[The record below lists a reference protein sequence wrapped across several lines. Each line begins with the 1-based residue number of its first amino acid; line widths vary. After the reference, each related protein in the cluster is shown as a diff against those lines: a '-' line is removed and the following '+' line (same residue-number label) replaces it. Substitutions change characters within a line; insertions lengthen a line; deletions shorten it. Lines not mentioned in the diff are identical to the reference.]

1 MFETENIVLSV
12 FEGMYSEEMLLL
24 CLKKYTVVGILTN
37 SVERFLEDHIYQQ
50 MNCHIH
56 KDCYIYDYNEVYR
69 IRDKIVVLDLD
80 WTDDLRLRFGNIFM
94 QFQRKIAVN
103 FIYESMQNGK
113 VDTNI
118 VFELM
123 NRDIDGFK
131 RCIQLIADGR
141 KMCIIYGNCQS
152 HTISSMLCTNREF
165 RSRFFTCV
173 MPQFWLQGTAERTR
187 METLVQSQ
195 IFNLASYLITQEV
208 SENNR
213 FGVEF
218 STDYIKSFIPAECKV
233 ITISNLFFMGYFP
246 QYKKM
251 KYGTGINFFHGKLLD
266 ATEYMDINILKMI
279 IDDKT
284 DGDILN
290 EVTSQSFYN
299 RGELIAS
306 IQKELDDFKL
316 REATIDIKMGDYVA
330 DNYNK
335 YLLFATSNHPTRL
348 VLMELSR
355 RILAA
360 LDFKDCE
367 ILCSQDEIQEPMPKN
382 WRYLVYSS
390 VLHCLGMERDLEYN
404 FKAVLNLKEIALIPD
419 DIRITE
425 ARQLADNTFHIT
437 VSGDFLTYMRIYV
450 RCVRAALMLL

>member
-1 MFETENIVLSV
+1 
-12 FEGMYSEEMLLL
+12 
-24 CLKKYTVVGILTN
+24 
-37 SVERFLEDHIYQQ
+37 
-50 MNCHIH
+50 
-56 KDCYIYDYNEVYR
+56 
-69 IRDKIVVLDLD
+69 
-80 WTDDLRLRFGNIFM
+80 
-94 QFQRKIAVN
+94 
-103 FIYESMQNGK
+103 
-113 VDTNI
+113 
-118 VFELM
+118 
-123 NRDIDGFK
+123 
-131 RCIQLIADGR
+131 
-141 KMCIIYGNCQS
+141 
-152 HTISSMLCTNREF
+152 
-165 RSRFFTCV
+165 
-173 MPQFWLQGTAERTR
+173 
-187 METLVQSQ
+187 
-195 IFNLASYLITQEV
+195 
-208 SENNR
+208 
-213 FGVEF
+213 
-218 STDYIKSFIPAECKV
+218 
-233 ITISNLFFMGYFP
+233 
-246 QYKKM
+246 
-251 KYGTGINFFHGKLLD
+251 
-266 ATEYMDINILKMI
+266 MDINILKMI

-382 WRYLVYSS
+382 WRYLVYPS